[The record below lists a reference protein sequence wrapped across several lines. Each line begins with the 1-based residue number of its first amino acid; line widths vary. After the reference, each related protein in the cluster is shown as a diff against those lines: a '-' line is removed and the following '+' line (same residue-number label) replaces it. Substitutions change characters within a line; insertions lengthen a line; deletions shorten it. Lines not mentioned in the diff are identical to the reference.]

1 MAVVTLK
8 PVQVAEL
15 VNIATKQ
22 TLGEDGQLVQED
34 LSNGVV
40 DLGVQLENANAYKNW
55 CANLMI
61 EQAQKIFSYR
71 KYNAKDLGILK
82 SNFEYGLL
90 TQKIKQKLPK
100 AVDNSSF
107 KLVNN
112 ASYDDNVYHKND
124 VLVKIFKEQA
134 TFECVK
140 SITEEQLKT
149 AFTSDVELSNFV
161 SQTFGYVENA
171 LELFMENLEKLTIN
185 NMIGE
190 TFVNNTGADEN
201 VRVIK
206 LLTNYKT
213 EVDPSSTLTSD
224 TCLFN
229 KEFIRYAVSI
239 INEYMGLLEKYNTIF
254 NVEHLETFTPKD
266 LQHVLL
272 LEKFNSN
279 AKTYLDSDTFHNE
292 FVQLPYGRTIPY
304 FQSLGDG
311 SLKDKSTIN
320 IKTASG
326 NDVNKSYIV
335 ACIFD
340 HDALGM
346 RQNKP
351 RNRSHEVNSAEFT
364 NYWFKKLFSYF
375 NDMSESMVV
384 FTLE

>member
-1 MAVVTLK
+1 MAVVTLQPK
-8 PVQVAEL
+8 QVAEL

-22 TLGEDGQLVQED
+22 TLGEDGQLVTED
-34 LSNGVV
+34 LSGGVI
-40 DLGVQLENANAYKNW
+40 DLGVSLDNANAYKNW

-61 EQAQKIFSYR
+61 AQANNIFSYR
-71 KYNAKDLGILK
+71 KYNAKKLNILK
-82 SNFEYGLL
+82 SNFEWGLL

-107 KLVNN
+107 KLVDN

-124 VLVKIFKEQA
+124 VIVKIFKEQA

-149 AFTSDVELSNFV
+149 AFTNAEQLSNFV
-161 SQTFGYVENA
+161 SQTMGLVENA
-171 LELFMENLEKLTIN
+171 LELFMEQLEQLTIN

-190 TFVNNTGADEN
+190 TIVNDTGDDADI
-201 VRVIK
+201 RVIK
-206 LLTNYKT
+206 LLTRYKA

-239 INEYMGLLEKYNTIF
+239 ISEYMGLLTKYSTIF

-266 LQHVLL
+266 LQHVIL

-279 AKTYLDSDTFHNE
+279 AKTYLDSDTFHDE
-292 FVQLPYGRTIPY
+292 FVKLPYAETIPY
-304 FQSLGDG
+304 FQTIGNG
-311 SLKDKSTIN
+311 SIKDKSSID

-326 NDVNKSYIV
+326 NDVSQSYIIG
-335 ACIFD
+335 CIFD

-346 RQNKP
+346 RQNQP

-364 NYWFKKLFSYF
+364 NYWFKQLFSYF
-375 NDMSESMVV
+375 NDLSENMIV
-384 FTLE
+384 FTIE